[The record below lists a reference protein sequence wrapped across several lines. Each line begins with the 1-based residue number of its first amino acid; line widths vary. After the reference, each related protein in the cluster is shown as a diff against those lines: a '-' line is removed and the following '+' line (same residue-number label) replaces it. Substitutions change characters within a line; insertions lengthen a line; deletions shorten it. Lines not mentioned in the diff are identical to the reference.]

1 MKLLLAAAT
10 LIALT
15 ATAQADIVCTRMG
28 CWETV
33 SRVTIAL
40 AGGPRCN
47 AARRR
52 GTRRSLS
59 PAGQDLPERLQ
70 AGSGRRAQRYP
81 LRPFSIVS
89 AYPPTAK
96 LSIDGSP
103 ARKQTLVGPGGI
115 FKCGIGADGDDDD
128 AASTNSFRSS
138 GVRDLVQRLS
148 SGHWNRRLRPEMG
161 TLGVGS

>member
-1 MKLLLAAAT
+1 MTKTMKLLLAAAT

-33 SRVTIAL
+33 PRVTIAL

-89 AYPPTAK
+89 AYPLLQSYRLTA
-96 LSIDGSP
+96 LR
-103 ARKQTLVGPGGI
+103 AR
-115 FKCGIGADGDDDD
+115 
-128 AASTNSFRSS
+128 S
-138 GVRDLVQRLS
+138 
-148 SGHWNRRLRPEMG
+148 RP
-161 TLGVGS
+161 S